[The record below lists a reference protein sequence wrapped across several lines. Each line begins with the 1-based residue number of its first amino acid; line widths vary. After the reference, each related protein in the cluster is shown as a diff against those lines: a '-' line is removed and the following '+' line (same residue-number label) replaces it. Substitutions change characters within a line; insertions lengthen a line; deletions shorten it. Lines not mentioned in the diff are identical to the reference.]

1 MALYLSIPFFAVLAC
16 CIVIDYCD
24 NFLPMV
30 GLNFC
35 YLIQLVILIYAT
47 VKIKNT
53 IMQYEKR
60 KMLAKNEGKMK
71 FHLAVFAFQAF
82 TIASETVEIF
92 LLKEEDGV

>member
-1 MALYLSIPFFAVLAC
+1 MALYLSIPCFAGLASS
-16 CIVIDYCD
+16 IVIFYCN

-30 GLNFC
+30 GLNLC

-47 VKIKNT
+47 VKIKKT

-71 FHLAVFAFQAF
+71 IHLAVFTF
-82 TIASETVEIF
+82 
-92 LLKEEDGV
+92 

>member
-1 MALYLSIPFFAVLAC
+1 MALYLSIPCFAGLASY
-16 CIVIDYCD
+16 IVIYYCN

-30 GLNFC
+30 GLNLC

-53 IMQYEKR
+53 LMQYEKR

-71 FHLAVFAFQAF
+71 IHLAVFAF
-82 TIASETVEIF
+82 
-92 LLKEEDGV
+92 